1 MSHDYSRISQHL
13 ELWIQIFKDFHLVFQ
28 WVSKRIDVMQYIQVM
43 TGGLELWIINE
54 LEKSLF
60 QIQIA

>member
-1 MSHDYSRISQHL
+1 
-13 ELWIQIFKDFHLVFQ
+13 
-28 WVSKRIDVMQYIQVM
+28 MQYIQVL
-43 TGGLELWIINE
+43 TGGHEIWIIINA

>member
-1 MSHDYSRISQHL
+1 
-13 ELWIQIFKDFHLVFQ
+13 
-28 WVSKRIDVMQYIQVM
+28 MQYIQVL